1 MAGRTLGTMR
11 VLPIALLIIGA
22 VVAFRL
28 IMRRQDPDAPPIG
41 PQGRWWWVK
50 LLIAMAVTV
59 AVLILLIWG
68 YLTFLQQN

>member
-1 MAGRTLGTMR
+1 MR
-11 VLPIALLIIGA
+11 FLLVALLIAGTVGA
-22 VVAFRL
+22 YRL
-28 IMRRQDPDAPPIG
+28 IMRGQDPDAPSIG